1 MAAAVCA
8 RDQLGVDLL
17 HVVVANDPW
26 QKSAERAVTPAR
38 HRLAMTRLAFEGRS
52 GIAVSDMEIQR
63 GGPTYTI
70 DTVTALTQGAMEG
83 STETTLPE
91 GDPAAALD
99 QGDAGMVLPWGAGEV
114 LLVVGPAAASGMA
127 TWHRAEELAR
137 RVTLA
142 VVQPPGSPP
151 VQIPGW
157 RTRAVHMAPVDASA
171 TLVRELLARRG
182 GADQPLESARL
193 VPSRVM
199 SYIIEHKLYSP

>member
-1 MAAAVCA
+1 M
-8 RDQLGVDLL
+8 
-17 HVVVANDPW
+17 
-26 QKSAERAVTPAR
+26 
-38 HRLAMTRLAFEGRS
+38 
-52 GIAVSDMEIQR
+52 
-63 GGPTYTI
+63 
-70 DTVTALTQGAMEG
+70 
-83 STETTLPE
+83 
-91 GDPAAALD
+91 
-99 QGDAGMVLPWGAGEV
+99 
-114 LLVVGPAAASGMA
+114 VGPAAASGMA